1 MTIADLCLLG
11 AVVLTILSIVPGKLD
26 GVREY
31 NNANPRDP
39 GFYTS
44 GLRARSQG
52 AHLNGYEAF
61 PFFAAAVI
69 LAEMRAVPQGM
80 VNALAVA
87 FVVVRVVYV
96 LLYLA
101 DRPTARSIVWFI
113 GLGCNLAIFF
123 APVWAGH
130 AP

>member
-1 MTIADLCLLG
+1 MTIADLCLLA
-11 AVVLTILSIVPGKLD
+11 AVVLTIVSIMPAKLN

-31 NNANPRDP
+31 DNANPRDP
-39 GFYTS
+39 RFYTP

-69 LAEMRAVPQGM
+69 LAEMRAVPQGT

-87 FVVVRVVYV
+87 FVIARIVYV
-96 LLYLA
+96 LMYLGN
-101 DRPTARSIVWFI
+101 RPTLRSVVWFV
-113 GLGCNLAIFF
+113 GFACNLAIFF
-123 APVWAGH
+123 SPVWAGR
-130 AP
+130 

>member
-1 MTIADLCLLG
+1 MTIAELCLP
-11 AVVLTILSIVPGKLD
+11 AVVVLTILSIVPAKLH

-31 NNANPRDP
+31 DNANPRDP
-39 GFYTS
+39 RFYTP

-69 LAEMRAVPQGM
+69 LAEMRAVPQGV

-87 FVVVRVVYV
+87 FVVARIAYV
-96 LLYLA
+96 LLYLGN
-101 DRPTARSIVWFI
+101 RPTLRSAVWSVAFA
-113 GLGCNLAIFF
+113 CNLAIFF
-123 APVWAGH
+123 SPAWAGR
-130 AP
+130 

>member
-1 MTIADLCLLG
+1 MTIADLCLLA
-11 AVVLTILSIVPGKLD
+11 AVVLTIVSIMPAKLN

-31 NNANPRDP
+31 DNANPRDP
-39 GFYTS
+39 RFYTP

-69 LAEMRAVPQGM
+69 LAEMRAVPQGT

-87 FVVVRVVYV
+87 FVIARIVYV
-96 LLYLA
+96 LMYLGN
-101 DRPTARSIVWFI
+101 RPTLRSVVWFV
-113 GLGCNLAIFF
+113 GLACNLGIFF
-123 APVWAGH
+123 SPVWAGR
-130 AP
+130 